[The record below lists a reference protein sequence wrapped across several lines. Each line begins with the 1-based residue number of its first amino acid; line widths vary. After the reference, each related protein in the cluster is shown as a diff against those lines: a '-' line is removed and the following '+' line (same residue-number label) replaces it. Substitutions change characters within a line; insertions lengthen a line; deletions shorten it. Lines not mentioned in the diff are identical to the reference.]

1 MKKNATIKKVARANA
16 GAPVFGRARAFFVA
30 LVLAVL
36 PALLVWHIA
45 HLQVIPNT
53 EKGFAFLQ
61 QQGEARTLREE
72 VIQAYRGV
80 ITDRNGEILAVSTP
94 ATSIVVNPQRFNLA
108 RTQELADALGM
119 KKAELATRISR
130 YGDKQF
136 MYLAR
141 NLPPQEAN
149 KILALK
155 LEGVSAE
162 NGFQR
167 FYPAGEVAAHV
178 VGFTDVDERGR
189 EGMELALDEWLA
201 GAPGV
206 RQVVK
211 DLKGNVVKDLGVMRA
226 AASGND
232 VQLSLDLRLQYLAY
246 RELKN
251 AIVEQG
257 AASGS
262 IVMMDVHTGEVLAM
276 ANQPSY
282 NPNNR
287 VQLQAAQLRNRAV
300 TDVIEPG
307 STMKPFTIVA
317 ALESKRYFP
326 ATKIDTNPGY
336 WRVGGKTYSDFKNYG
351 VIDLTTVIQKSSQV
365 AISKLAM
372 DLPPEDLRGVLHR
385 VGLGQATGTG
395 FPGEATGRLPNPRK
409 WHPTER
415 AAMGFGHGLSVTA
428 LQLAHAYTVF
438 GTDGILRPA
447 SILKQPAVAEGTR
460 VVDARYARQVM
471 EMLKTVTQKG
481 GTATRA
487 QVDAYPVAGKTGT
500 AHKVGEGGYA
510 DNKYVALF
518 AGLAPANDPQIV
530 MVVIIHEPPEEHY
543 YGGEAAAPVFARVAE
558 GAMRLLQV
566 PPAVPVATQNVPV
579 ATKNVAVR

>member
-1 MKKNATIKKVARANA
+1 MKKNASVRRVSRTTGGVVFARL
-16 GAPVFGRARAFFVA
+16 RILFV
-30 LVLAVL
+30 VLALTVL
-36 PALLVWHIA
+36 PAALIWHLA
-45 HLQVIPNT
+45 HLQVVPGA
-53 EKGFAFLQ
+53 EKGFSFLQ
-61 QQGEARTLREE
+61 EQGEARTLREE

-80 ITDRNGEILAVSTP
+80 ITDRHGEILAVSTP
-94 ATSIVVNPQRFNLA
+94 AKSIVVNPQRFDMA
-108 RTQELADALGM
+108 RAGELATALGL
-119 KKAELATRISR
+119 KKAEVAARIAR

-136 MYLAR
+136 MYLVR
-141 NLPPQEAN
+141 NLPPQEADRA
-149 KILALK
+149 LALK
-155 LEGVSAE
+155 LEGVSGE
-162 NGFQR
+162 VGFQR

-178 VGFTDVDERGR
+178 VGFTDTDERGR

-206 RQVVK
+206 RQLIK
-211 DLKGNVVKDLGVMRA
+211 DRKGNVVKDLGVVRA

-251 AIVEQG
+251 AIAAQG

-287 VQLQAAQLRNRAV
+287 ANVRSDQMRNRAV

-326 ATKIDTNPGY
+326 GTKIDTSPGY
-336 WRVGGKTYSDFKNYG
+336 WRVAGKTYSDFRDYG
-351 VIDLTTVIQKSSQV
+351 VIDLTTAIQKSSQV
-365 AISKLAM
+365 AFSKLAL
-372 DLPPEDLRGVLHR
+372 DLPPEDLRAVFHR
-385 VGLGQATGTG
+385 VGIGQASGTG
-395 FPGEATGRLPNPRK
+395 FPGEVTGTLPNPHK

-415 AAMGFGHGLSVTA
+415 AALGFGHGLSLTA

-438 GTDGILRPA
+438 GTEGILRPA
-447 SILKQPAVAEGTR
+447 SILRQTSPAEGAR
-460 VVDARYARQVM
+460 VVDALYARQVM
-471 EMLKTVTQKG
+471 KMLKTTTQKG

-487 QVDAYPVAGKTGT
+487 QINAYSVAGKTGT
-500 AHKVGEGGYA
+500 AHKVGAGGYA
-510 DNKYVALF
+510 SDKYVALF
-518 AGLAPANDPQIV
+518 AGLVPAEQPEIV
-530 MVVIIHEPPEEHY
+530 MVVIIHEPSQDHY
-543 YGGEAAAPVFARVAE
+543 YGGESAAPVFAKIAE

-566 PPAVPVATQNVPV
+566 PPSQAPS
-579 ATKNVAVR
+579 KVAVR